1 MDWRNPKSVETR
13 IARLKK
19 EMGQIESFLYDLDAQ
34 DERIGVAALLEHKR
48 DDLVRAAVLQIHTA
62 IEDLLTQI
70 ILYCALGITKEE
82 YKNRLRSDKARALRR
97 MLNGGGS
104 LGFDAKLN
112 FAVGLGLIG
121 EPLRKK
127 LMELNTVRNRCSHN
141 WMLKTVI
148 RRGKHPKQKKPP
160 LLFFRERDLH
170 AVSVLKDFFNEYS
183 AVYLRLY
190 ARLVK

>member
-1 MDWRNPKSVETR
+1 MDWRNSKSVETR

-19 EMGQIESFLYDLDAQ
+19 EIGQIESFLYDLDAQ

-97 MLNGGGS
+97 MLHGGGS

-141 WMLKTVI
+141 WMLKTVM

-160 LLFFRERDLH
+160 LLFFRGRDLH
-170 AVSVLKDFFNEYS
+170 AVSVLKDFWKEYS
-183 AVYLRLY
+183 VIYLRLY
-190 ARLVK
+190 VRLVK

>member
-1 MDWRNPKSVETR
+1 
-13 IARLKK
+13 
-19 EMGQIESFLYDLDAQ
+19 
-34 DERIGVAALLEHKR
+34 LLEHKR

-97 MLNGGGS
+97 MLYGGY
-104 LGFDAKLN
+104 

-127 LMELNTVRNRCSHN
+127 LMELNNGMNKCSHN
-141 WMLKTVI
+141 WMLKTVM

-160 LLFFRERDLH
+160 LLFFRDRNLH
-170 AVSVLKDFFNEYS
+170 AVSVLKDFWDEYS
-183 AVYLRLY
+183 VIYLRLY
-190 ARLVK
+190 LVWSSSRHHFCSMA